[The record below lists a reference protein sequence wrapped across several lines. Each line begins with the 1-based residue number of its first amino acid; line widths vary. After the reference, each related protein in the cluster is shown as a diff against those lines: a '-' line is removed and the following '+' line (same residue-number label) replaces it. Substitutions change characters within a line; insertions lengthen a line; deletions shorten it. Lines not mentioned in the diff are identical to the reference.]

1 MPIFI
6 LLCLSLGYLTLNE
19 NPLVGYLIM
28 PETIYVGASLM
39 TLAGLILLIKII
51 PQIDWHDVFASA
63 TVLVW
68 FADWHSEF
76 QHDVPMFYLFPF
88 YMVLMSAFVFLVFI
102 NQKQAIDEQTLS
114 IMHKVQHYNLWAT
127 GAIMALSIG
136 SLFMIEHFLIF
147 PIAMTLFHFNY
158 AFNRC
163 LEK

>member
-6 LLCLSLGYLTLNE
+6 LLCLSLGYLTVNE
-19 NPLVGYLIM
+19 NPLVGYLIL
-28 PETIYVGASLM
+28 PETIYIGASLM
-39 TLAGLILLIKII
+39 ALSGLGLLINKI
-51 PQIDWHDVFASA
+51 PQIDWHDGFASA

-88 YMVLMSAFVFLVFI
+88 YLALMSAFVFLVFI
-102 NQKQAIDEQTLS
+102 NQRQAIDEQTLS
-114 IMHKVQHYNLWAT
+114 IMHKAQHYNLLVT
-127 GAIMALSIG
+127 LAIMALSIG

-147 PIAMTLFHFNY
+147 PIAMTLFHFKY